1 MLGLVVDLMA
11 VNRKMLDDI
20 QLQTRRS
27 EFDSQKTK

>member
-11 VNRKMLDDI
+11 VNRKMLEDI
-20 QLQTRRS
+20 QLQARRS